1 MKIEDFKTVLP
12 KKMSCL
18 SKERR
23 PGQEYVISNFYVPTL
38 SSKKENILKLR
49 ELFSHQ
55 SQEKENV
62 YYRKKFQM
70 PYSNN
75 LSELF
80 SKEPE
85 DRSFKAQ
92 SSKVHP
98 SYSTLQLRSKRAN
111 DFYNCKR
118 KKAKEREL

>member
-1 MKIEDFKTVLP
+1 MKIEDFKSVLP
-12 KKMSCL
+12 KKLSCP
-18 SKERR
+18 SKEKRA
-23 PGQEYVISNFYVPTL
+23 GQEYTISNFYVPTL

-49 ELFSHQ
+49 ELFHHQ
-55 SQEKENV
+55 SQERENV
-62 YYRKKFQM
+62 YYRKRLKM

-75 LSELF
+75 PSELF
-80 SKEPE
+80 AKEPE
-85 DRSFKAQ
+85 HRCFKTQ

-98 SYSTLQLRSKRAN
+98 SYSTLQLRSKRTH